1 MSIERKQVGARM
13 SQIVIHGDTVYL
25 AGLSGRPGRPG
36 RRRRAG
42 RRAPVLSGNLD
53 ATGWSAV
60 MATQTLN
67 SVTTAINP
75 NYSFTVTATPTD
87 LQTTAFELLGVK
99 PIRVQ

>member
-1 MSIERKQVGARM
+1 
-13 SQIVIHGDTVYL
+13 
-25 AGLSGRPGRPG
+25 
-36 RRRRAG
+36 
-42 RRAPVLSGNLD
+42 
-53 ATGWSAV
+53 

-75 NYSFTVTATPTD
+75 NYGFTVTAAPTD

>member
-25 AGLSGRPGRPG
+25 AIWPAKSPRTPPASRPARTCPVRQPG
-36 RRRRAG
+36 CYGMERRHG
-42 RRAPVLSGNLD
+42 DPD
-53 ATGWSAV
+53 A
-60 MATQTLN
+60 QQRHHRDQPQLH
-67 SVTTAINP
+67 
-75 NYSFTVTATPTD
+75 SFTVTATPTD